1 MVRTPEVDDS
11 TERMEAHDMV
21 GESKSSWV
29 VTCKKRLEDNIRVH
43 GVKSEDKYSKRE
55 TEQKV
60 KKNVP
65 STAY

>member
-43 GVKSEDKYSKRE
+43 GVKSYKKYGNKHIE
-55 TEQKV
+55 
-60 KKNVP
+60 
-65 STAY
+65 